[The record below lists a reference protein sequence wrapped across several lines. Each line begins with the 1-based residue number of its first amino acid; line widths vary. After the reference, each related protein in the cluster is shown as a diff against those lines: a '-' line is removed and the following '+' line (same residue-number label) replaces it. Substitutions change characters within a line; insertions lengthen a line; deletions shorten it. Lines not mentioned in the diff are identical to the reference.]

1 MLLATAALPALQ
13 AGIGMA
19 NKYAQYQS
27 QKEEVAWAN
36 KQSDLAYQR
45 DVSGWQYRNQLAI
58 DKANQFDQLQKLKR
72 AQFNEQRVE
81 YGKAYSDYLFSA
93 QAKLNEQQENY
104 MGKALDAQV
113 RLMEANAANAARGR
127 QGKRAGMASR
137 ANSLRAGMDL
147 NKMQEQM
154 DTTSYYTNLQMQQ
167 QARRTNQDIM
177 NAYYRSGIGQTR
189 APVRFGPAPVH
200 AGYRNDPSPFGMLLG
215 MAGDAMDFVGNYNS
229 MIPETDK
236 GNRIFGG
243 FGTRYA
249 S

>member
-19 NKYAQYQS
+19 NKYSQYQS

-36 KQSDLAYQR
+36 KQSDLAYAR

-58 DKANQFDQLQKLKR
+58 DKANQFDQLQQLRR
-72 AQFNEQRVE
+72 AQFNQQRVE

-154 DTTSYYTNLQMQQ
+154 EPQYY
-167 QARRTNQDIM
+167 
-177 NAYYRSGIGQTR
+177 
-189 APVRFGPAPVH
+189 
-200 AGYRNDPSPFGMLLG
+200 
-215 MAGDAMDFVGNYNS
+215 
-229 MIPETDK
+229 
-236 GNRIFGG
+236 
-243 FGTRYA
+243 
-249 S
+249 